1 MIGLSLH
8 STIFYSY
15 FDTFYCY
22 CVWCVRTSVWFD
34 VMILIF
40 CSNVFFFEFC
50 LYVSFSQSLI
60 FSFFLFFSPSHDS
73 QSNLRSWTL
82 FFEFPL
88 CDCVYLFCVWMIFGF
103 SFSLQLWM
111 NWFYLCR
118 LTHFLKMNQWMNEI
132 FENFDWII
140 FYTSIWV
147 FEYLYI
153 DDVCFNHL
161 WNHQEWISKNRIIF
175 CFFNP

>member
-8 STIFYSY
+8 STIFHSY

-40 CSNVFFFEFC
+40 CSNVFFLNFV
-50 LYVSFSQSLI
+50 LVSLSLNHSFSL
-60 FSFFLFFSPSHDS
+60 LFSPSHHS
-73 QSNLRSWTL
+73 QSNLRSSTL
-82 FFEFPL
+82 FFEFSL
-88 CDCVYLFCVWMIFGF
+88 CDCAYLFCVWMIFGF

-118 LTHFLKMNQWMNEI
+118 LTHVLKPNQWMNEI
-132 FENFDWII
+132 FGKFWLNYFLYEHLSICTLMTFASTIYEII
-140 FYTSIWV
+140 
-147 FEYLYI
+147 
-153 DDVCFNHL
+153 
-161 WNHQEWISKNRIIF
+161 KNGFLKIG
-175 CFFNP
+175 